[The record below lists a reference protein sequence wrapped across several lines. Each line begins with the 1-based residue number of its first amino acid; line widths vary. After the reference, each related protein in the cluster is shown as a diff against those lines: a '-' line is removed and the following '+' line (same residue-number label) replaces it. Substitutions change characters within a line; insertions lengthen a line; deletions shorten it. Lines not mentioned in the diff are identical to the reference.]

1 MQRPG
6 DTSAAAHA
14 RYLEALRR
22 LTPEERLAAAAA
34 MSEDVRR
41 LVEAGVRSRHPEYG
55 PDEVTAAVA
64 GILLG
69 PDLAAS
75 VRRGRATGVG

>member
-1 MQRPG
+1 MERPS
-6 DTSAAAHA
+6 DTSAAANA

-34 MSEDVRR
+34 MSEDVGR
-41 LVEAGVRSRHPEYG
+41 LVEAGVRCRHPEYG
-55 PDEVTAAVA
+55 PDEVRAAVA

-69 PDLAAS
+69 PDLASS
-75 VRRGRATGVG
+75 VRPGRATGVG